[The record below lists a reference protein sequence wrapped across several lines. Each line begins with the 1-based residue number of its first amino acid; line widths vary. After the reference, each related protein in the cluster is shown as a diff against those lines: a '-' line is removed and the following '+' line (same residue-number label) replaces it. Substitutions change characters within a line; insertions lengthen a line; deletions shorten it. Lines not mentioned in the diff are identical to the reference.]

1 MSSGV
6 EPGAVAG
13 GEFVVGSS
21 SEFEFTDACGP
32 DPEVVG
38 GGREGQ
44 VLGSAGGS
52 EVAVVGDGAVSGQCL
67 EDLEGDGAL
76 RHPAAGGARI
86 PRAGIGGPYAV
97 GNDPLAGPVCEE
109 RAAEAGGELR
119 RFSFVIPGSSCG
131 RPGMTKADCCEA

>member
-21 SEFEFTDACGP
+21 SEFKFADACWP
-32 DPEVVG
+32 DPEVLGCG
-38 GGREGQ
+38 GERE
-44 VLGSAGGS
+44 VLGSAGGP

-76 RHPAAGGARI
+76 EGTEDCF
-86 PRAGIGGPYAV
+86 GGPALGKVSIAV
-97 GNDPLAGPVCEE
+97 GAGRGIVGQPDLDDVVQGGVGLPVP
-109 RAAEAGGELR
+109 A
-119 RFSFVIPGSSCG
+119 PG
-131 RPGMTKADCCEA
+131 